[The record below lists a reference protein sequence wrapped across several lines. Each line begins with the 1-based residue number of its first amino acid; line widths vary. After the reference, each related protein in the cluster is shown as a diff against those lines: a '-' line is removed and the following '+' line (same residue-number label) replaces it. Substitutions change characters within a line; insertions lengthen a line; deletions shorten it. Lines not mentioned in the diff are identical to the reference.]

1 LIANIA
7 RRENLACGRE
17 NARQA
22 FIGRYNEPFAGY
34 TTVATDVPTD
44 NETDTPTERYGDNT

>member
-1 LIANIA
+1 MIANIA

-17 NARQA
+17 NARPA

-44 NETDTPTERYGDNT
+44 NETDTPTERYGENT